1 MTHNDKSNMT
11 IIGGTRGLGRW
22 FAEHLKNDFNIRITS
37 RDESSGKPVAEE
49 IGVEYSN
56 NNIEAIKDADIIVFS
71 VPIEHMVE
79 TIREVAPYAPE
90 GSLLMDVTG
99 SLLMDVTSV
108 KTEPAEALEKYAP
121 ENAEIL
127 PCHPMF
133 GPRVPTLKR
142 QIIILTPIENR
153 SPNWLPR
160 VKDYLDK
167 TECEVVIT
175 TPNEHDKYMSIVQG
189 LTHFSYISLAS
200 TIRKLNINVKESRNF
215 SSPVYTIMLDM
226 VSRVVY
232 QNPYLYYSIQKNNL
246 ETSNAR
252 EALIKESIYLSN
264 LIEAGREDDFV
275 KSVVESAKH
284 LDGYEDALARSDK
297 AISMLTQKSN
307 VLAKSI
313 GKEVGLK
320 HQHSE
325 NVHMGIVKEVG
336 SKNVILETGGN
347 DEICFKL
354 SNVDIMSENEVFEW
368 KKDNL
373 QLENFNLSVLLP
385 SKCDEKYLLEMFR
398 NIEPVI
404 DVEIIDVYN
413 GEQIDDSQTS
423 YTFHYTVFEREE
435 KDYVEEFI
443 EGIGGTI
450 RK

>member
-56 NNIEAIKDADIIVFS
+56 NNIEAINDADIIVFS

-79 TIREVAPYAPE
+79 TIREVAPHAPE
-90 GSLLMDVTG
+90 G

-121 ENAEIL
+121 KNAEIL

-133 GPRVPTLKR
+133 GPRVPTLQR

-153 SPNWLPR
+153 SPTWLPR

-175 TPNEHDKYMSIVQG
+175 TPNEHDKYMSIVHG

-264 LIEAGREDDFV
+264 LIEEGKEDDFV

-284 LDGYEDALARSDK
+284 LDGHEDALARSDK
-297 AISMLTQKSN
+297 AISMLTQKAN

-336 SKNVILETGGN
+336 SKNVILETGGS

-354 SNVDIMSENEVFEW
+354 SNVDIMSENEIFEW

-404 DVEIIDVYN
+404 DVELIDVYN

>member
-90 GSLLMDVTG
+90 GSLLMDVT
-99 SLLMDVTSV
+99 SV

-121 ENAEIL
+121 ENVEIL

-133 GPRVPTLKR
+133 GPRVPTLQR

-167 TECEVVIT
+167 TDCEVVIT

-252 EALIKESIYLSN
+252 DALIKESIYLSN
-264 LIEAGREDDFV
+264 LIEEGKEDDFV

-284 LDGYEDALARSDK
+284 LDGHEDALARSDK

-413 GEQIDDSQTS
+413 GEQIDDSLTS
-423 YTFHYTVFEREE
+423 YTFHYTVFERED
-435 KDYVEEFI
+435 KQYVEEFI

>member
-1 MTHNDKSNMT
+1 MKMAQDDNRNMT
-11 IIGGTRGLGRW
+11 IIGGTRGLGKW
-22 FAEHLKNDFNIRITS
+22 LAEHLKDNFNIRITS
-37 RDESSGKPVAEE
+37 RDESSGKLAAEE
-49 IGVEYSN
+49 IGVGYSN
-56 NNIEAIKDADIIVFS
+56 NNIEAIKDADIILFS

-79 TIREVAPYAPE
+79 TIREVAPHAPE
-90 GSLLMDVTG
+90 GSLLMDVA
-99 SLLMDVTSV
+99 SV
-108 KTEPAEALEKYAP
+108 KTEPSEALEKYAP

-153 SPNWLPR
+153 APKWLPR
-160 VKDYLDK
+160 VKDFLEE

-175 TPNEHDKYMSIVQG
+175 TPKEHDKYMSIVQG

-264 LIEAGREDDFV
+264 LIEEGKEDDFV

-307 VLAKSI
+307 VLSKSI

-336 SKNVILETGGN
+336 AKNVILDTGGN

-354 SNVDIMSENEVFEW
+354 SNVDIMSENEIFEW
-368 KKDNL
+368 KKNNL
-373 QLENFNLSVLLP
+373 KLEYFNLSVLFP
-385 SKCDEKYLLEMFR
+385 SNCNEKYLIEMFK

-404 DVEIIDVYN
+404 DVKIVDVYN

-423 YTFHYTVFEREE
+423 YTFHYSVFDRQE

>member
-1 MTHNDKSNMT
+1 MADKEHKNMT

-22 FAEHLKNDFNIRITS
+22 MAEHLKEDFNITITS
-37 RDESSGKPVAEE
+37 RDEASGQEIAQE
-49 IGVEYSN
+49 IGVGYNS
-56 NNIEAIKDADIIVFS
+56 NNIEAIKNAEIILFC
-71 VPIEHMVE
+71 VPIENMSK
-79 TIREVAPYAPE
+79 TIEEVAPHAPE
-90 GSLLMDVTG
+90 GSLLMDVA
-99 SLLMDVTSV
+99 SV
-108 KTEPAEALEKYAP
+108 KTEPSEALKKYAP
-121 ENAEIL
+121 ENVEIL

-153 SPNWLPR
+153 SANWLPL

-167 TECEVVIT
+167 TDSEVVLT
-175 TPNEHDKYMSIVQG
+175 TPEEHDKYMSIVQG

-200 TIRKLNINVKESRNF
+200 AIRKLNINVKKSRTF

-264 LIEAGREDDFV
+264 LIEEGKEDDFV

-307 VLAKSI
+307 VLSKSI

-336 SKNVILETGGN
+336 SKNVILETGGS

-354 SNVDIMSENEVFEW
+354 SNVDIMSENEIFEW

-373 QLENFNLSVLLP
+373 QLEHFDLSVLFP
-385 SKCDEKYLLEMFR
+385 SNCNEKHLIEMFKS
-398 NIEPVI
+398 IEPVI
-404 DVEIIDVYN
+404 DVEIVDVYN

>member
-1 MTHNDKSNMT
+1 MTNNDKSNMT
-11 IIGGTRGLGRW
+11 IIGGTRGLGKW
-22 FAEHLKNDFNIRITS
+22 LAEHLKNDFNMRITS
-37 RDESSGKPVAEE
+37 RDESTGKPVAEE
-49 IGVEYSN
+49 IGVEYNS

-79 TIREVAPYAPE
+79 TIKEVAPHAPE
-90 GSLLMDVTG
+90 G

-121 ENAEIL
+121 ENVEIL

-264 LIEAGREDDFV
+264 LIEEGKEDDFV

-284 LDGYEDALARSDK
+284 LDGHEDALARSDK

-307 VLAKSI
+307 ILAKSI

-336 SKNVILETGGN
+336 SKNVILETGNN

-423 YTFHYTVFEREE
+423 YTFHYTLFNKEDKE
-435 KDYVEEFI
+435 YVEEFI

>member
-1 MTHNDKSNMT
+1 MTHNNKSNMT

-22 FAEHLKNDFNIRITS
+22 LAEHLKNDFNIRITS
-37 RDESSGKPVAEE
+37 RDENSGKPVAEE
-49 IGVEYSN
+49 IGVEYN
-56 NNIEAIKDADIIVFS
+56 TNNIESIRDADIIVFS
-71 VPIEHMVE
+71 VPIEYMVE
-79 TIREVAPYAPE
+79 TIKEVAPHAPE
-90 GSLLMDVTG
+90 G

-121 ENAEIL
+121 ENVEIL

-142 QIIILTPIENR
+142 QIIILTPVENR
-153 SPNWLPR
+153 SNNWLPR

-226 VSRVVY
+226 VSRIVY

-264 LIEAGREDDFV
+264 LIEEGKEDDFV

-284 LDGYEDALARSDK
+284 LDGHEDALARSDK
-297 AISMLTQKSN
+297 AISMLTQKAN

-336 SKNVILETGGN
+336 SKNVILETGGS

-354 SNVDIMSENEVFEW
+354 SNVDIMSDEEIFEW

-373 QLENFNLSVLLP
+373 QLEHFDLSVLLP
-385 SKCDEKYLLEMFR
+385 SKCDEKHLLEMFR

-423 YTFHYTVFEREE
+423 YTFHYSVFDRQE

>member
-1 MTHNDKSNMT
+1 MNYNNDDGAKKMNLKEKSNMT

-56 NNIEAIKDADIIVFS
+56 NNIEAIKDADIILFS

-79 TIREVAPYAPE
+79 TIREVAPHAPE
-90 GSLLMDVTG
+90 GSLLMDVA
-99 SLLMDVTSV
+99 SV
-108 KTEPAEALEKYAP
+108 KTEPSEALEKYAP

-167 TECEVVIT
+167 TDCEVVIT

-264 LIEAGREDDFV
+264 LIEEGKEDDFV

-307 VLAKSI
+307 VVSKSI
-313 GKEVGLK
+313 CKEVGT
-320 HQHSE
+320 
-325 NVHMGIVKEVG
+325 
-336 SKNVILETGGN
+336 KNVILDTGGN

-354 SNVDIMSENEVFEW
+354 SNVDIMSENEIFEW
-368 KKDNL
+368 KKNNL
-373 QLENFNLSVLLP
+373 KLEHFNLSVLFP
-385 SKCDEKYLLEMFR
+385 SNCNEKYLIEMFK

-404 DVEIIDVYN
+404 DVKIVDVYN

-423 YTFHYTVFEREE
+423 YTFHYSVFDRQE

>member
-1 MTHNDKSNMT
+1 MTHNNKSNMT

-22 FAEHLKNDFNIRITS
+22 LAEHLKNDFNIRITS

-49 IGVEYSN
+49 IGVEYNS
-56 NNIEAIKDADIIVFS
+56 NNIESIRDADIIVFS
-71 VPIEHMVE
+71 VPIEYMVE
-79 TIREVAPYAPE
+79 TIKEVAPHAPE
-90 GSLLMDVTG
+90 G

-121 ENAEIL
+121 ENVEIL

-142 QIIILTPIENR
+142 QIIILTPVENR
-153 SPNWLPR
+153 SNNWLPR

-226 VSRVVY
+226 VSRIVY

-320 HQHSE
+320 HNHSE

-336 SKNVILETGGN
+336 SKNVILETGGS

-368 KKDNL
+368 KKSNL
-373 QLENFNLSVLLP
+373 KLEHFNLSVLFP
-385 SKCDEKYLLEMFR
+385 SKCDEKYLIEMFK
-398 NIEPVI
+398 NIEPVL
-404 DVEIIDVYN
+404 DVEIVDVYN
-413 GEQIDDSQTS
+413 GKQIDDSLTS
-423 YTFHYTVFEREE
+423 YRFHYTLFNKEDKE
-435 KDYVEEFI
+435 YVEEYI

-450 RK
+450 R

>member
-1 MTHNDKSNMT
+1 MTNNDKSNMT
-11 IIGGTRGLGRW
+11 IIGGTRGLGKW
-22 FAEHLKNDFNIRITS
+22 LAEHLKNDFNMRITS
-37 RDESSGKPVAEE
+37 RDESTGKPVAEE
-49 IGVEYSN
+49 IGVEYNS

-79 TIREVAPYAPE
+79 TIKEVAPHAPE
-90 GSLLMDVTG
+90 E

-121 ENAEIL
+121 ENVEIL

-264 LIEAGREDDFV
+264 LIEEGKEDDFV

-284 LDGYEDALARSDK
+284 LDGHEDALARSDK

-336 SKNVILETGGN
+336 SKNVILETGNN

-423 YTFHYTVFEREE
+423 YTFHYTLFNKEDKE
-435 KDYVEEFI
+435 YVEEFI

>member
-1 MTHNDKSNMT
+1 MGANMTHNDKSNMT

-79 TIREVAPYAPE
+79 TIKEVAPHAPE
-90 GSLLMDVTG
+90 G

-121 ENAEIL
+121 ENVEIL

-264 LIEAGREDDFV
+264 LIEEGKEDDFV

-284 LDGYEDALARSDK
+284 LDGHEDALARSDK

-307 VLAKSI
+307 ILAKSI

-336 SKNVILETGGN
+336 SKNVILETGNN

-423 YTFHYTVFEREE
+423 YTFHYTLFNKEDKE
-435 KDYVEEFI
+435 YVEEFI

>member
-1 MTHNDKSNMT
+1 MAQDDNRNMT
-11 IIGGTRGLGRW
+11 IIGGTRGLGKW
-22 FAEHLKNDFNIRITS
+22 LAEHLKDNFNILITS
-37 RDESSGKPVAEE
+37 RDESSGKLAAEE
-49 IGVEYSN
+49 IGVGYSN
-56 NNIEAIKDADIIVFS
+56 NNIEAIKDADIILFS

-79 TIREVAPYAPE
+79 TIREVAPHAPE
-90 GSLLMDVTG
+90 G

-108 KTEPAEALEKYAP
+108 KTEPSEALRKYAP

-142 QIIILTPIENR
+142 QIIVLTPIENR
-153 SPNWLPR
+153 APKWLPR
-160 VKDYLDK
+160 VKDFLEE

-175 TPNEHDKYMSIVQG
+175 TPKEHDKYMSIVQG

-200 TIRKLNINVKESRNF
+200 TIRKLNISVKESRNF

-232 QNPYLYYSIQKNNL
+232 QNPYLYYSIQKNNR

-264 LIEAGREDDFV
+264 LIEEGDEEDFV
-275 KSVVESAKH
+275 KNVVESAKH
-284 LDGYEDALARSDK
+284 LDGHEDALARSDK
-297 AISMLTQKSN
+297 AISMLTQKAN

-336 SKNVILETGGN
+336 SKSVILETGGS

-354 SNVDIMSENEVFEW
+354 SNVDIMSDDEIFEW
-368 KKDNL
+368 KKSHL
-373 QLENFNLSVLLP
+373 KLEHFDLSALFP
-385 SKCDEKYLLEMFR
+385 SKCDEKYLIEMFK
-398 NIEPVI
+398 NIEPVL
-404 DVEIIDVYN
+404 DVEIVDVYN
-413 GEQIDDSQTS
+413 GKQIDESITS
-423 YTFHYTVFEREE
+423 YTFHYSLFDKKD
-435 KDYVEEFI
+435 KDYVEEYI

-450 RK
+450 R

>member
-1 MTHNDKSNMT
+1 MTNNDKSNMT
-11 IIGGTRGLGRW
+11 IIGGTRGLGKW
-22 FAEHLKNDFNIRITS
+22 LAEHLKNDFNMRITS
-37 RDESSGKPVAEE
+37 RDESTGKPVAEE
-49 IGVEYSN
+49 IGVEYNS

-79 TIREVAPYAPE
+79 TIKEVAPHAPE
-90 GSLLMDVTG
+90 E

-121 ENAEIL
+121 ENVEIL

-264 LIEAGREDDFV
+264 LIEEGKEDDFV

-284 LDGYEDALARSDK
+284 LDGHEDALARSDK

-336 SKNVILETGGN
+336 SKNVILETGNN

-404 DVEIIDVYN
+404 DVELIDVYN

>member
-1 MTHNDKSNMT
+1 MTHNNKSNMT

-22 FAEHLKNDFNIRITS
+22 LAEHLKNDFNIRITS

-49 IGVEYSN
+49 IGVEYNS
-56 NNIEAIKDADIIVFS
+56 NNIESIRDADIIVFS
-71 VPIEHMVE
+71 VPIEYMVE
-79 TIREVAPYAPE
+79 TIKEVAPHAPE
-90 GSLLMDVTG
+90 GSLLMDAA
-99 SLLMDVTSV
+99 SV
-108 KTEPAEALEKYAP
+108 KTEPSDALEKYAP

-142 QIIILTPIENR
+142 QIIILTPVENR
-153 SPNWLPR
+153 SNNWLPR

-226 VSRVVY
+226 VSRIVY

-320 HQHSE
+320 HNHSE

-336 SKNVILETGGN
+336 SKNVILETGGS

-368 KKDNL
+368 KKSNL
-373 QLENFNLSVLLP
+373 KLEHFNLSVLFP
-385 SKCDEKYLLEMFR
+385 SKCDEKYLIEMFK
-398 NIEPVI
+398 NIEPVL
-404 DVEIIDVYN
+404 DVEIVDVYN
-413 GEQIDDSQTS
+413 GKQIDDSLTS
-423 YTFHYTVFEREE
+423 YRFHYTLFNKEDKE
-435 KDYVEEFI
+435 YVEEYI

-450 RK
+450 R

>member
-1 MTHNDKSNMT
+1 MLNT
-11 IIGGTRGLGRW
+11 
-22 FAEHLKNDFNIRITS
+22 
-37 RDESSGKPVAEE
+37 
-49 IGVEYSN
+49 
-56 NNIEAIKDADIIVFS
+56 AIS

-79 TIREVAPYAPE
+79 TIREVAPHAPE
-90 GSLLMDVTG
+90 G

-121 ENAEIL
+121 ENVEIL

-264 LIEAGREDDFV
+264 LIEEGKEDDFV

-284 LDGYEDALARSDK
+284 LDGHEDALARSDK

-307 VLAKSI
+307 ILAKSI

-336 SKNVILETGGN
+336 SKNVILETGNN

-423 YTFHYTVFEREE
+423 YTFHYTLFNKEDKE
-435 KDYVEEFI
+435 YVEEFI

>member
-1 MTHNDKSNMT
+1 MAQDDNSNMT
-11 IIGGTRGLGRW
+11 IIGGTHGLGRW
-22 FAEHLKNDFNIRITS
+22 LAEHLNNDFNIRITS

-56 NNIEAIKDADIIVFS
+56 NNIEAIKDADIILFS

-79 TIREVAPYAPE
+79 TIREVAPHAPE
-90 GSLLMDVTG
+90 GSLLMDVA
-99 SLLMDVTSV
+99 SV
-108 KTEPAEALEKYAP
+108 KTEPSEALEKYAP

-153 SPNWLPR
+153 SSKWLPR
-160 VKDYLDK
+160 VNDYLDK
-167 TECEVVIT
+167 TDCEVVIT
-175 TPNEHDKYMSIVQG
+175 T
-189 LTHFSYISLAS
+189 
-200 TIRKLNINVKESRNF
+200 RNF

-232 QNPYLYYSIQKNNL
+232 QNPYLYYSIQKNNR

-252 EALIKESIYLSN
+252 ETLINESIYLSN
-264 LIEAGREDDFV
+264 LIEEGKEDDFV

-307 VLAKSI
+307 VLSKSI

-336 SKNVILETGGN
+336 AKNVILDTGGN

-354 SNVDIMSENEVFEW
+354 SNVDIMSENEIFEW
-368 KKDNL
+368 KKNNL
-373 QLENFNLSVLLP
+373 KLEYFNLSVLFP
-385 SKCDEKYLLEMFR
+385 SNCNEKYLIEMFK

-404 DVEIIDVYN
+404 DVKIVDVYN

-423 YTFHYTVFEREE
+423 YTFHYSVFDRQE

>member
-1 MTHNDKSNMT
+1 
-11 IIGGTRGLGRW
+11 
-22 FAEHLKNDFNIRITS
+22 
-37 RDESSGKPVAEE
+37 
-49 IGVEYSN
+49 
-56 NNIEAIKDADIIVFS
+56 
-71 VPIEHMVE
+71 
-79 TIREVAPYAPE
+79 
-90 GSLLMDVTG
+90 
-99 SLLMDVTSV
+99 
-108 KTEPAEALEKYAP
+108 
-121 ENAEIL
+121 
-127 PCHPMF
+127 
-133 GPRVPTLKR
+133 
-142 QIIILTPIENR
+142 
-153 SPNWLPR
+153 
-160 VKDYLDK
+160 
-167 TECEVVIT
+167 
-175 TPNEHDKYMSIVQG
+175 
-189 LTHFSYISLAS
+189 
-200 TIRKLNINVKESRNF
+200 
-215 SSPVYTIMLDM
+215 
-226 VSRVVY
+226 
-232 QNPYLYYSIQKNNL
+232 
-246 ETSNAR
+246 
-252 EALIKESIYLSN
+252 
-264 LIEAGREDDFV
+264 
-275 KSVVESAKH
+275 
-284 LDGYEDALARSDK
+284 
-297 AISMLTQKSN
+297 MLTQKSN

-423 YTFHYTVFEREE
+423 YTFHYTLFNKEDKE
-435 KDYVEEFI
+435 YVEEFI

>member
-11 IIGGTRGLGRW
+11 IIGGTRGLGKW
-22 FAEHLKNDFNIRITS
+22 LAEHLKNDFNIRITS
-37 RDESSGKPVAEE
+37 RDESSGKPIADE
-49 IGVEYSN
+49 IDVEYSN
-56 NNIEAIKDADIIVFS
+56 DNIEAIKDADIIIFS

-79 TIREVAPYAPE
+79 TIKEVAPHAPK
-90 GSLLMDVTG
+90 G

-121 ENAEIL
+121 ENVEIL

-153 SPNWLPR
+153 SPTWLPR

-175 TPNEHDKYMSIVQG
+175 TPNEDDKYMSIVQG

-264 LIEAGREDDFV
+264 LIEEGKEDDFV

-284 LDGYEDALARSDK
+284 LDGHEDALARSDK
-297 AISMLTQKSN
+297 AISMLTQKAN

-336 SKNVILETGGN
+336 SKNVILETGGS

-354 SNVDIMSENEVFEW
+354 SNVDIMSENEIFEW

-373 QLENFNLSVLLP
+373 QLEHFDLSVLLP
-385 SKCDEKYLLEMFR
+385 SKCDEKHLLEMFR

-413 GEQIDDSQTS
+413 GEQIDDSLTS
-423 YTFHYTVFEREE
+423 YTFHYTVFKREE

>member
-1 MTHNDKSNMT
+1 MGTNMTHNDKSNMT

-79 TIREVAPYAPE
+79 TIKEVAPHAPE
-90 GSLLMDVTG
+90 GSLLMDVA
-99 SLLMDVTSV
+99 SV
-108 KTEPAEALEKYAP
+108 KTDPAEALEKYAP

-133 GPRVPTLKR
+133 GPRVPTLQR

-226 VSRVVY
+226 VSRIVY

-264 LIEAGREDDFV
+264 LIEEGREDDFV
-275 KSVVESAKH
+275 NSVVESAKH
-284 LDGYEDALARSDK
+284 LDGHEDALARSDK

-307 VLAKSI
+307 VLSKSI

-336 SKNVILETGGN
+336 SKSVILETGGN

-354 SNVDIMSENEVFEW
+354 SNVDIMSENEIFEW

-373 QLENFNLSVLLP
+373 QLEHFNLSVLLP
-385 SKCDEKYLLEMFR
+385 SKCDEKHLLEMFK

-404 DVEIIDVYN
+404 DVEIVDVYD
-413 GEQIDDSQTS
+413 GEQIDDSQKS
-423 YTFHYTVFEREE
+423 YTFHYTLFKRED

-450 RK
+450 R

>member
-1 MTHNDKSNMT
+1 MTNNDKSNMT
-11 IIGGTRGLGRW
+11 IIGGTRGLGKW
-22 FAEHLKNDFNIRITS
+22 LAEHLKNDFNIRITS
-37 RDESSGKPVAEE
+37 RDESSGKPVADK
-49 IGVEYSN
+49 IGVEYNS

-79 TIREVAPYAPE
+79 TIKEVAPHAPE
-90 GSLLMDVTG
+90 GSLLMDVA
-99 SLLMDVTSV
+99 SV
-108 KTEPAEALEKYAP
+108 KTEPSEALEKYAP

-167 TECEVVIT
+167 TDCEVVIT

-246 ETSNAR
+246 ETSTAR

-264 LIEAGREDDFV
+264 LIEEGKEDDFV

-284 LDGYEDALARSDK
+284 LDGHEDALARSDK

-307 VLAKSI
+307 ILAKSI

-423 YTFHYTVFEREE
+423 YTFHYSVFDRQE

-443 EGIGGTI
+443 EGIGGPI

>member
-1 MTHNDKSNMT
+1 MTHNNKSNMT

-22 FAEHLKNDFNIRITS
+22 LAEHLKNDFNIRITS

-56 NNIEAIKDADIIVFS
+56 DNIESIRDADIIVFS
-71 VPIEHMVE
+71 VPIEYMVE
-79 TIREVAPYAPE
+79 TIKEVAPHAPE
-90 GSLLMDVTG
+90 E

-108 KTEPAEALEKYAP
+108 KTEPAEALKKYAP

-142 QIIILTPIENR
+142 QIIILTPVENR
-153 SPNWLPR
+153 SNNWLPR

-226 VSRVVY
+226 VSRIVY

-264 LIEAGREDDFV
+264 LIEEGEEEDFV
-275 KSVVESAKH
+275 KNVVESAKH

-320 HQHSE
+320 HNHSE
-325 NVHMGIVKEVG
+325 NVHMGIVKEVS
-336 SKNVILETGGN
+336 SKNVILETCPN
-347 DEICFKL
+347 EEICFKL

-368 KKDNL
+368 KKSNL
-373 QLENFNLSVLLP
+373 KLEHFNLSVLFP
-385 SKCDEKYLLEMFR
+385 SKCDEKYLIEMFK
-398 NIEPVI
+398 NIEPVL
-404 DVEIIDVYN
+404 DVEIVDVYN
-413 GEQIDDSQTS
+413 GKQIDDSLTS
-423 YTFHYTVFEREE
+423 YRFHYTLFNKEDKE
-435 KDYVEEFI
+435 YVEEYI

-450 RK
+450 R

>member
-1 MTHNDKSNMT
+1 MTNNDKSNMT
-11 IIGGTRGLGRW
+11 IIGGTRGLGKW
-22 FAEHLKNDFNIRITS
+22 LAEHLKNDFNMRITS
-37 RDESSGKPVAEE
+37 RDESTGKPVAEE
-49 IGVEYSN
+49 IGVEYNS

-79 TIREVAPYAPE
+79 TIKEVAPHAPE
-90 GSLLMDVTG
+90 G

-121 ENAEIL
+121 ENVEIL

-167 TECEVVIT
+167 T
-175 TPNEHDKYMSIVQG
+175 
-189 LTHFSYISLAS
+189 ISLAS

-264 LIEAGREDDFV
+264 LIEEGKEDDFV

-284 LDGYEDALARSDK
+284 LDGHEDALARSDK

-307 VLAKSI
+307 ILAKSI

-336 SKNVILETGGN
+336 SKNVILETGNN

-423 YTFHYTVFEREE
+423 YTFHYTLFNKEDKE
-435 KDYVEEFI
+435 YVEEFI

>member
-1 MTHNDKSNMT
+1 MTNNDKSNMT
-11 IIGGTRGLGRW
+11 IIGGTRGLGKW
-22 FAEHLKNDFNIRITS
+22 LAEHLKNDFNMRITS
-37 RDESSGKPVAEE
+37 RDESTGKPVAEE
-49 IGVEYSN
+49 IGVEYNS

-79 TIREVAPYAPE
+79 TIKEVAPHAPE
-90 GSLLMDVTG
+90 G

-121 ENAEIL
+121 ENVEIL

-264 LIEAGREDDFV
+264 LIEEGKEDDFV
-275 KSVVESAKH
+275 KSIVESAKH
-284 LDGYEDALARSDK
+284 LDGHEDALARSDK

-336 SKNVILETGGN
+336 TKNVILETGSN

-354 SNVDIMSENEVFEW
+354 SNVDIMSENEIFEW

-373 QLENFNLSVLLP
+373 QLEHFDLSVLLP
-385 SKCDEKYLLEMFR
+385 SKCDEKHLLEMFK

-404 DVEIIDVYN
+404 DVEIVDVYD
-413 GEQIDDSQTS
+413 GAQIDDSQKS
-423 YTFHYTVFEREE
+423 YTFHYTLFKRED

-450 RK
+450 R

>member
-11 IIGGTRGLGRW
+11 IIGGTRGLGKW
-22 FAEHLKNDFNIRITS
+22 LAEHLKNDFNIRITS
-37 RDESSGKPVAEE
+37 RDESSGKPIADE
-49 IGVEYSN
+49 IDVEYSN

-79 TIREVAPYAPE
+79 TIKEVAPHAPE
-90 GSLLMDVTG
+90 G

-160 VKDYLDK
+160 VKDYLNK
-167 TECEVVIT
+167 SECEVVIT

-246 ETSNAR
+246 ETTNAR

-264 LIEAGREDDFV
+264 LIEEGKEDDFV

-284 LDGYEDALARSDK
+284 LDGHEDALARSDK

-307 VLAKSI
+307 VLEKSM
-313 GKEVGLK
+313 GKEVGLR
-320 HQHSE
+320 HHHSE
-325 NVHMGIVKEVG
+325 NVHLGIVKEVTAK
-336 SKNVILETGGN
+336 SIILEAADNSET
-347 DEICFKL
+347 CLKL
-354 SNVDIMSENEVFEW
+354 SNVDILSEDEIFEW
-368 KKDNL
+368 KKNNFT
-373 QLENFNLSVLLP
+373 LEHFNLTVLFP
-385 SKCDEKYLLEMFR
+385 SKTDEKHLIEMFK

-404 DVEIIDVYN
+404 DVEIVDIYN

-423 YTFHYTVFEREE
+423 YTFHYTLFEREE

-450 RK
+450 RS

>member
-1 MTHNDKSNMT
+1 MAQDDNRNMT
-11 IIGGTRGLGRW
+11 IIGGTRGLGKW
-22 FAEHLKNDFNIRITS
+22 LAEHLKDNFNIRITS
-37 RDESSGKPVAEE
+37 RDESSGKLAAEE
-49 IGVEYSN
+49 IGVGYSN
-56 NNIEAIKDADIIVFS
+56 NNIEAIKDADIILFS
-71 VPIEHMVE
+71 VPIEHMGE
-79 TIREVAPYAPE
+79 TIREVAPHAPE
-90 GSLLMDVTG
+90 G

-108 KTEPAEALEKYAP
+108 KTEPSEALRKYAP

-142 QIIILTPIENR
+142 QIIVLTPIENR
-153 SPNWLPR
+153 APKWLPR
-160 VKDYLDK
+160 VKDFLEE

-175 TPNEHDKYMSIVQG
+175 TPKEHDKYMSIVQG

-200 TIRKLNINVKESRNF
+200 TIRKLNISVKESRNF

-232 QNPYLYYSIQKNNL
+232 QNPYLYYSIQKNNR

-252 EALIKESIYLSN
+252 ETLINESIYLSN
-264 LIEAGREDDFV
+264 LIEEGDEEDFV
-275 KSVVESAKH
+275 KNVVESAKH
-284 LDGYEDALARSDK
+284 LDGHEDALARSDK
-297 AISMLTQKSN
+297 AISMLTQKAN

-336 SKNVILETGGN
+336 SKSVILETGGS

-354 SNVDIMSENEVFEW
+354 SNVDIMSDDEIFEW
-368 KKDNL
+368 KKSHL
-373 QLENFNLSVLLP
+373 KLEHFDLSALFP
-385 SKCDEKYLLEMFR
+385 SKCDEKYLIEMFK
-398 NIEPVI
+398 NIEPVL
-404 DVEIIDVYN
+404 DVEIVDVYN
-413 GEQIDDSQTS
+413 GEQIDESITS
-423 YTFHYTVFEREE
+423 YTFHYSLFDKKD
-435 KDYVEEFI
+435 KDYVEEYI

-450 RK
+450 R